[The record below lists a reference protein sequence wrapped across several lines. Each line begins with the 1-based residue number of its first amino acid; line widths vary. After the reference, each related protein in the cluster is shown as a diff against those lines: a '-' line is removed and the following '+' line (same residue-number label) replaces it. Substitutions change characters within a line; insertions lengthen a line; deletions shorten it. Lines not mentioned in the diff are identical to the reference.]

1 MPLRFFCSGLGLTVG
16 DNANLLA
23 LFIDQANVIR
33 GDLIVGQR
41 LFTVALALDTASL
54 PSRFCGW
61 RRLSG
66 LLNTIG
72 HFLQRKQEREF
83 TARKGD
89 SQGKRKT
96 TNCASERYQAVIASR
111 IQSRGVQPKR
121 RWKNRLKLREVA

>member
-1 MPLRFFCSGLGLTVG
+1 MILQTGRVILRHHHQIHADGFRGGLGLSVG
-16 DNANLLA
+16 HNANLLA
-23 LFIDQANVIR
+23 FFTDQTDVIR

-54 PSRFCGW
+54 PSKFCGW

-66 LLNTIG
+66 LLKTIG

-89 SQGKRKT
+89 SQGKRKP
-96 TNCASERYQAVIASR
+96 TNCASRHYQAVKSNR
-111 IQSRGVQPKR
+111 VQSPGDY
-121 RWKNRLKLREVA
+121 

>member
-1 MPLRFFCSGLGLTVG
+1 LGLSVG
-16 DNANLLA
+16 DNSNLLA
-23 LFIDQANVIR
+23 LFVDQADVIR

-61 RRLSG
+61 GRLSG

-72 HFLQRKQEREF
+72 HFLQRKQVREF

-89 SQGKRKT
+89 SQGKRKL
-96 TNCASERYQAVIASR
+96 TNCASGRYPAGKANRV
-111 IQSRGVQPKR
+111 QSRVQPKQ
-121 RWKNRLKLREVA
+121 RWKYRLKSPKVA